1 MRTLGSVFSLWLP
14 VALALVGSCV
24 VILSFLK
31 SSFRGM
37 ILATLM
43 CLCCEQFVFCTE
55 DTGSNAW
62 VFWHGLLC

>member
-1 MRTLGSVFSLWLP
+1 MRTVGSVFSQWLP
-14 VALALVGSCV
+14 AALVLVGNCV
-24 VILSFLK
+24 VILSFFK

-55 DTGSNAW
+55 DTGFNSL
-62 VFWHGLLC
+62 VF